1 MIAYMDLLL
10 LGSHLTSLHLFSQDV
25 LESGA
30 SLEMSS
36 GMDMDA
42 EAVRDAENNINTAR
56 WVELICPLNLTLA
69 AAYQEE

>member
-56 WVELICPLNLTLA
+56 WVALICPLNLTLA